1 MQITSNKKVLKQQSV
16 KDSVN
21 QVNVTST
28 DTSKKIINKK
38 AVKASFSKAA
48 GHYDQFA
55 DLQRE
60 IGHQLF
66 DLMPVNVK
74 QSSSILDLGCGTGYF
89 SALLREMNIKAS
101 LTCFDLSPQMLQ
113 QTAQRKLT
121 PCQYVEGD
129 IDAQPFTAGQFN
141 LIFSNLV
148 LQWSEQL
155 SLSLQQTHHALK
167 NDGNLC
173 FSTLLDGS
181 LFELQQAWK
190 SIDSAVHVNHFLSK
204 EQVLTAVKLAGYQQ
218 VKIFTETRIKK
229 YPDVISVL
237 KALKGIGAN
246 HVHNRNNKQ
255 TSNRQLL
262 NQLELGYQ
270 PFKNQDGDYNL
281 SYQVC
286 YIVAQK

>member
-1 MQITSNKKVLKQQSV
+1 MQITSNKKVSQQQSV
-16 KDSVN
+16 QEPAK
-21 QVNVTST
+21 QANVTLANR
-28 DTSKKIINKK
+28 SKKSINKK

-48 GHYDQFA
+48 GHYDRFA

-60 IGHQLF
+60 IGHHLF
-66 DLMPVNVK
+66 HMMPVTVK
-74 QSSSILDLGCGTGYF
+74 HANSMLDLGCGTGYF
-89 SALLREMNIKAS
+89 SALLREINSNAS
-101 LTCFDLSPQMLQ
+101 LICFDLSPQMLQ
-113 QTAQRKLT
+113 QTAQRKLKL
-121 PCQYVEGD
+121 CHYVEGD
-129 IDAQPFTAGQFN
+129 IDAQPFTTGQFD

-155 SLSLQQTHHALK
+155 SLSLQQTNQAL
-167 NDGNLC
+167 NNGGNLC

-190 SIDSAVHVNHFLSK
+190 SVDSAVHVNHFLSA
-204 EQVLTAVKLAGYQQ
+204 EQVLTAVNLAGYQQ
-218 VKIFTETRIKK
+218 VNIHTETRVKK
-229 YPDVISVL
+229 YSNVISVL

-246 HVHNRNNKQ
+246 HVHDRDTKQ

-262 NQLELGYQ
+262 KQLELGYQ
-270 PFKNQDGDYNL
+270 PFKDQDGYYNL